1 MSILDLPQCRRRN
14 RIPANNRCMSMN
26 HYKLLLEYLYFSDKC
41 DNPVNTG
48 NFTNSKLFQSCT

>member
-48 NFTNSKLFQSCT
+48 NFTNSKLF